1 MRVVLDT
8 NVVISAFAARGLC
21 AEIFE
26 VCLSEHTVILSEYIL
41 SEIKEKLAEK
51 IKLPKN
57 IVKNIDAYLR
67 DSAEIVIPANFEKP
81 VCRDRD
87 DDNIIAT
94 ALSGKV
100 KFIITGD
107 DDLLCLK
114 NYKDIAIITP
124 KDFWLRLR
132 EENR

>member
-8 NVVISAFAARGLC
+8 NVVIAAFASRGLC

-26 VCLSEHTVILSEYIL
+26 VCLSEHTVLLSEYIL
-41 SEIKEKLAEK
+41 SEIQEKLIEK

-67 DSAEIVIPANFEKP
+67 DTAEIVIPVTLEKSL
-81 VCRDRD
+81 CRDKD

-94 ALSGKV
+94 ALRGKA
-100 KFIITGD
+100 KFILTGD
-107 DDLLCLK
+107 DDLLSLK

-124 KDFWLRLR
+124 RDFWFKLR
-132 EENR
+132 EEAR

>member
-8 NVVISAFAARGLC
+8 NVVIAAFAARGLC

-67 DSAEIVIPANFEKP
+67 DSAEIVVPANFEKP

-107 DDLLCLK
+107 DDLLSLK

-124 KDFWLRLR
+124 KDFWLKLR